1 MMAIS
6 CVKILPF
13 MDYDFW
19 VALMFHLLYVLLWI
33 SISCILFVKML
44 SSDAYVCFNGFGEM
58 KVERKSLFGV
68 SVKTSGVG
76 YAFDVGWWHACV
88 FTLLISFWRTTIM
101 FNFYIVDYE
110 VFYLLPVYQ
119 CFGTTCFIRYIN
131 YWNLQFLN
139 ICNRKLRFISP

>member
-1 MMAIS
+1 
-6 CVKILPF
+6 
-13 MDYDFW
+13 
-19 VALMFHLLYVLLWI
+19 
-33 SISCILFVKML
+33 
-44 SSDAYVCFNGFGEM
+44 M

-76 YAFDVGWWHACV
+76 YAFDVGWWHTYV